1 MMGVVVDDDVLQA
14 VISRGESLAAVDDC
28 AGGMLGARLVLV
40 RFKLLAALRSQDS
53 LITLY
58 NDLFADGQPRL
69 F

>member
-14 VISRGESLAAVDDC
+14 IISRGESLAAVDDC
-28 AGGMLGARLVLV
+28 AGGMLGVRLFLV

-58 NDLFADGQPRL
+58 NDFFADGQPCL